1 MRKLREKVG
10 LRTVDVASRIGV
22 GESTV
27 RNWEHGRTVPKFEVI
42 AKLLDLY
49 QCSFEDLDQAVR
61 ETRAAIEKAEKQ
73 KQLVEDVVKKVDCS
87 SVSEFLEKVGRG
99 QVKVSA

>member
-1 MRKLREKVG
+1 MRELRRRVG

-42 AKLLDLY
+42 ASLLDLY
-49 QCSFEDLDQAVR
+49 QCNFEELDRAVR
-61 ETRAAIEKAEKQ
+61 ETRATIDKSDETHVLAEK
-73 KQLVEDVVKKVDCS
+73 
-87 SVSEFLEKVGRG
+87 LECETT
-99 QVKVSA
+99 Q